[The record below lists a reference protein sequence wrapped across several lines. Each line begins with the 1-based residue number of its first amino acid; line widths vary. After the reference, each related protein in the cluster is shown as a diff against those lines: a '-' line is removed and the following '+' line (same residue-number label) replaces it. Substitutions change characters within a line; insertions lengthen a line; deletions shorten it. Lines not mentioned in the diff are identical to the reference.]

1 VTAKGVTAKAV
12 TVAAKAVTDEAST
25 AEARACETVA
35 GKTTT
40 HMRAAH
46 VTAKAATAHV
56 AAPET
61 AAVTPSTSARL
72 CTGCHG
78 ASGECP
84 SEQNNHHLFQHR
96 QDSSLIVS
104 PAAIATAQ
112 HAAIATN
119 NMVCLRRGA

>member
-72 CTGCHG
+72 CTGCHD
-78 ASGECP
+78 ASGERP

-96 QDSSLIVS
+96 QASSLIVS

-112 HAAIATN
+112 HG
-119 NMVCLRRGA
+119 VSSQRGLV

>member
-1 VTAKGVTAKAV
+1 MTTKGVTAKAV

-46 VTAKAATAHV
+46 VSAKAATAHV

-72 CTGCHG
+72 CTGSHG
-78 ASGECP
+78 TSGERP
-84 SEQNNHHLFQHR
+84 REQNNHHLFQHC

-104 PAAIATAQ
+104 PQ
-112 HAAIATN
+112 QLLRYNMPRLLWHM
-119 NMVCLRRGA
+119 MVCLRSGA

>member
-1 VTAKGVTAKAV
+1 VTAKGVT
-12 TVAAKAVTDEAST
+12 AKAVTDEAST

-35 GKTTT
+35 AKTTT

-61 AAVTPSTSARL
+61 AAVTPSTPTSTPARL
-72 CTGCHG
+72 CTGCHR
-78 ASGECP
+78 ASGERP

-96 QDSSLIVS
+96 QDSLLTGCFTSRS
-104 PAAIATAQ
+104 CYW
-112 HAAIATN
+112 H